1 MLPFGTYPHRFF
13 KPTITTIQ
21 RATSSPPPAS
31 EQLLPSST
39 MTSSK
44 ASPSPSPGPE
54 TLASSHTPAPKAL
67 PDHEKF
73 STEERDFLRSQLPA
87 YRAHC
92 VELDRLGSGPRKL
105 QGVKGDKKE
114 WIYRHVY
121 PEFSRKFSSGSNTQS
136 LKQVRLATW
145 VFYLKFVTLR
155 FRNSQNGSAIT
166 RMPLRRIQVFQVQML
181 PSHHG
186 LLTPYL
192 FFVAMPQRKLRTS
205 WP

>member
-1 MLPFGTYPHRFF
+1 MISSNNICSGNYCYLRSRLISNFSTFQAKTSSRLVHVQQRIVLASGIKNSCLVHVCFFTHNILFISILTPSSFGPQSVTRSSFLPLFGISMLPFGTYPRCFF

-73 STEERDFLRSQLPA
+73 SVEERDFLRSHLLA

-92 VELDRLGSGPRKL
+92 AELDRLGSGP
-105 QGVKGDKKE
+105 
-114 WIYRHVY
+114 
-121 PEFSRKFSSGSNTQS
+121 
-136 LKQVRLATW
+136 
-145 VFYLKFVTLR
+145 
-155 FRNSQNGSAIT
+155 
-166 RMPLRRIQVFQVQML
+166 
-181 PSHHG
+181 
-186 LLTPYL
+186 
-192 FFVAMPQRKLRTS
+192 
-205 WP
+205 